1 MREGGHANE
10 NKTKKLHA
18 SHERPLMLPAAD
30 ASSHAA
36 THRRHGLETA
46 AASLEP
52 QVRRRP
58 PWPPKRTQQPRCLVN
73 VELRCDHD
81 LAAFFLL
88 KSAISSEITAS

>member
-10 NKTKKLHA
+10 NKTKLHA
-18 SHERPLMLPAAD
+18 SHERPLMLPAA
-30 ASSHAA
+30 AAGGHAA
-36 THRRHGLETA
+36 TAAGGLEIA
-46 AASLEP
+46 AAPLQP
-52 QVRRRP
+52 RVRRRP